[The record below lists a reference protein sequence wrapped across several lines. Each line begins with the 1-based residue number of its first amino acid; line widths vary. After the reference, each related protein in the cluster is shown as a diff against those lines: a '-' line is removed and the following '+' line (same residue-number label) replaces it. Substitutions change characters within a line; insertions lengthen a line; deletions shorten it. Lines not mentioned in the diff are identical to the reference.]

1 MDARVT
7 LATRKIVAKDAA
19 ADWLLPRLPQGQR
32 ALLATARDAYRGDG
46 GDGRDGGEGGD
57 GADEAWHE
65 RGADVRAWVDD
76 VSQAIARM
84 LREGGAA

>member
-46 GDGRDGGEGGD
+46 GDGRDGGD

-65 RGADVRAWVDD
+65 RGADVRAWVND

-84 LREGGAA
+84 LHEGGDA

>member
-19 ADWLLPRLPQGQR
+19 ADWLLPRLPQAQR
-32 ALLATARDAYRGDG
+32 ALLATARDAYR
-46 GDGRDGGEGGD
+46 GEGGD

-65 RGADVRAWVDD
+65 RGAHVRAWVDD

>member
-19 ADWLLPRLPQGQR
+19 ADWLLPRLPQAQR

-46 GDGRDGGEGGD
+46 GDGRDGG
-57 GADEAWHE
+57 DEAWHE
-65 RGADVRAWVDD
+65 RGADVRAWVND